1 MEKTFCNKDIEV
13 KAKEIN
19 VKVLE
24 FKRIKNKICI
34 EIQCFKCGKKYI
46 QRKDSFLASKGCK
59 YCIGQA
65 KPTLEEVE
73 NYISSIGYQLLSK
86 TYKNS
91 DQKLDAKCNNGHI
104 FHPTYNNFKNK
115 GSRCP
120 YCVGGIAFKY
130 EKVKEN
136 LKELG
141 YELLDSEYINSKTP
155 LKVKCKEGHIIERE
169 YNSIKEYP
177 TCPKCYNSTRRL
189 KYEYVKKIIE
199 SEEYILL
206 STEYKNKDQKLQMI
220 CPKGHFYEATFGN
233 FRNGFRCPQ
242 CHKISKGERAIQQF
256 LEKAKIEYRFQYTFK
271 ECKNIIALP
280 FDFYI
285 PKFCTCIEY
294 DGEQHFMPVTFG
306 GISKKRADI
315 KFKQVQLRDEIKN
328 KYCLDNNIRLIRI
341 PYWNFDKIEEILLK
355 ELDV

>member
-1 MEKTFCNKDIEV
+1 MYRYYNANPKGLLTDDCVLRSISVAEGISWNDCQKKLSYLSGKQGLLLNDLTF
-13 KAKEIN
+13 
-19 VKVLE
+19 
-24 FKRIKNKICI
+24 
-34 EIQCFKCGKKYI
+34 
-46 QRKDSFLASKGCK
+46 
-59 YCIGQA
+59 
-65 KPTLEEVE
+65 VE
-73 NYISSIGYQLLSK
+73 DY
-86 TYKNS
+86 
-91 DQKLDAKCNNGHI
+91 LD
-104 FHPTYNNFKNK
+104 
-115 GSRCP
+115 
-120 YCVGGIAFKY
+120 
-130 EKVKEN
+130 N
-136 LKELG
+136 L
-141 YELLDSEYINSKTP
+141 
-155 LKVKCKEGHIIERE
+155 
-169 YNSIKEYP
+169 YP
-177 TCPKCYNSTRRL
+177 RKCYRDMTIGEFS
-189 KYEYVKKIIE
+189 K
-199 SEEYILL
+199 
-206 STEYKNKDQKLQMI
+206 I